1 MMQINHG
8 RPGEAGDTA
17 IVLSCLAVA
26 QTENQERSNDRWRLV
41 LYPQIQ

>member
-8 RPGEAGDTA
+8 RPGEAGD
-17 IVLSCLAVA
+17 IVLSFLAVA